1 MWGNWLLLR
10 RQCEQQA
17 EEVDTM
23 LWFLVYGVSCDGLCA
38 SPPKQKKAPIKNPL
52 VLGILWRV
60 LGGEIG
66 IAAAHHLQTIFLG
79 ESVVRWEG
87 EKMGGGGRD
96 LGRSS
101 SAHVSSI

>member
-1 MWGNWLLLR
+1 
-10 RQCEQQA
+10 
-17 EEVDTM
+17 M

-66 IAAAHHLQTIFLG
+66 IAAAHHLQTIFWVNPL
-79 ESVVRWEG
+79 SVGRARRW
-87 EKMGGGGRD
+87 GGGGRD